1 MSNPHTRHIKPQK
14 SPPGGM
20 GILLCDICKQP
31 AKTHPPYQPCPQ
43 WDDRHMLGVRKTG
56 MSKGIRH

>member
-1 MSNPHTRHIKPQK
+1 MGLDVIIHLL
-14 SPPGGM
+14 GGISCFLALST
-20 GILLCDICKQP
+20 GAERP